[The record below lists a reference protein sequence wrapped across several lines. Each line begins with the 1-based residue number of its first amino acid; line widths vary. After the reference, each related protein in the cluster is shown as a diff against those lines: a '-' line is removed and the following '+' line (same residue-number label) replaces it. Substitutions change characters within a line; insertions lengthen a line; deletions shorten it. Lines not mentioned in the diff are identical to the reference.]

1 MEDRVIQFKKNFN
14 EIIEIRNDV
23 KQIFEI
29 LNIRINKLK
38 LFYQEFTKK
47 NKSQIFIFGL
57 DSFNFQSKL
66 IDIEYED
73 MKRLFLA
80 INNRIYCE
88 YFKLYKI
95 IINYIL
101 EVINDRKILETIKS
115 DKFPIYKDL
124 EPFKDY
130 KFEITLELHQNI
142 LELLNLLLNSL
153 NNKIHELN
161 LYNNKKNIGLN
172 IDNFITSFNYDIIM
186 MKEKINSFLTYI
198 EFFHKLHTKQLK
210 RFSDKIQLMYIHINN
225 DINFDDSCD
234 IKTGE
239 LSENNKNELFSTP
252 NTPST
257 KNNVLNNFIKS
268 KSNGSISIY
277 KTNSI
282 NFDESDEKKIEDAFF
297 KIDSKCD
304 NILNDSKSD
313 EPKNDNLNNE
323 N

>member
-1 MEDRVIQFKKNFN
+1 MEDRVIQLKKNFN

-313 EPKNDNLNNE
+313 EQKNDDLKNE

>member
-1 MEDRVIQFKKNFN
+1 MEDRVIQLKKNFS
-14 EIIEIRNDV
+14 EIIDIRNDV
-23 KQIFEI
+23 RQIFEI
-29 LNIRINKLK
+29 LSVRINKLK
-38 LFYQEFTKK
+38 IFYQEFTKK

-95 IINYIL
+95 IVNYIL
-101 EVINDRKILETIKS
+101 EVSTDKKILDIIKS

-130 KFEITLELHQNI
+130 KFEITLELHQTI
-142 LELLNLLLNSL
+142 LELLNLLLNLL

-234 IKTGE
+234 IKKNE
-239 LSENNKNELFSTP
+239 LTQNNKNEIFSSP
-252 NTPST
+252 NTPS
-257 KNNVLNNFIKS
+257 NFIKS
-268 KSNGSISIY
+268 KSTTNIAIY

-282 NFDESDEKKIEDAFF
+282 NFDENDEKIEDAFC

-304 NILNDSKSD
+304 NILNDSNSK
-313 EPKNDNLNNE
+313 NE
-323 N
+323 NEKNEELNVER

>member
-1 MEDRVIQFKKNFN
+1 MEDRVIQLKKNFN

-101 EVINDRKILETIKS
+101 EVINDKKILETIKS

-257 KNNVLNNFIKS
+257 KNNILNNFIKS